1 MTDTDPDPQTLPA
14 PHDDLPGIPERTV
27 PRWII
32 VLGVVAVVIV
42 SGYVV
47 LTTVRVNYFVQSP
60 GTAIALEDRISV
72 DGTPEFPSEGEVYFT
87 TVRVS
92 RDRATLLD
100 VVGEWLDP
108 ASVLIEDERLLQGRS
123 PEQNR
128 EFNRELMDSS
138 QELAKRVALQYLG
151 LDVVTSNGALVTQ
164 VQPDAPADGALEPG
178 DVIVSAGGAPVDE
191 ASMLVE
197 AIGDRVPGDELDLE
211 VLRLDNGEVEPVT
224 VNLAER
230 EGGAF
235 LGVGISDS
243 FELTD
248 LPFDVEIDTA
258 QVGGPSAGLA
268 LTLSIIDLLTEG
280 ELTGGLRVATTGT
293 IDIDGTVG
301 PIGGIQQKAHAVRRA
316 GIDVF
321 IVPAADAP
329 IAMDVL
335 GDSAEV
341 IGVQT
346 LDEAIDALGRLG
358 GQTEALA
365 LPPESAPA

>member
-1 MTDTDPDPQTLPA
+1 
-14 PHDDLPGIPERTV
+14 V
-27 PRWII
+27 I
-32 VLGVVAVVIV
+32 VLGVVAVVLV
-42 SGYVV
+42 AGYLV

-60 GTAIALEDRISV
+60 GTAIALEDRIEV
-72 DGTPEFPSEGEVYFT
+72 DGTPEFPSAGEVYFT

-92 RDRATLLD
+92 SDRATLLD

-128 EFNRELMDSS
+128 EFNQELMSNS
-138 QELAKRVALQYLG
+138 QELAKRVALEYLG

-164 VQPDAPADGALEPG
+164 VQPDAPADGVLEPG
-178 DVIVSAGGAPVDE
+178 DVIVSAGGAAVDE
-191 ASMLVE
+191 AAALVE
-197 AIGDRVPGDELDLE
+197 AIGGRVPGDELDLE
-211 VLRLDNGEVEPVT
+211 VRRLETDEVEPVT
-224 VNLAER
+224 VTLADR

-248 LPFDVEIDTA
+248 LPFELEIDTA

-268 LTLSIIDLLTEG
+268 LTLSIIDKLTEG

-293 IDIDGTVG
+293 IDIDGAVG
-301 PIGGIQQKAHAVRRA
+301 PIGGVQQKAHAVRRA

-321 IVPAADAP
+321 IVPEDDAATARE
-329 IAMDVL
+329 VL

-341 IGVQT
+341 IGVRT

-365 LPPESAPA
+365 LPSETAPA

>member
-1 MTDTDPDPQTLPA
+1 M
-14 PHDDLPGIPERTV
+14 
-27 PRWII
+27 I
-32 VLGVVAVVIV
+32 VFGVVAVLLV
-42 SGYVV
+42 SGYLI

-60 GTAIALEDRISV
+60 GTAIALEDRIQV
-72 DGTPEFPSEGEVYFT
+72 DGTPEFPSDGEVFFT

-108 ASVLIEDERLLQGRS
+108 ASVLIEDDRLLQGRS
-123 PEQNR
+123 PQENR
-128 EFNRELMDSS
+128 EFNQELMDNS
-138 QELAKRVALQYLG
+138 QELAKRVALEYLG

-164 VQPDAPADGALEPG
+164 VQEGAPADGVIEPG
-178 DVIVSAGGAPVDE
+178 DVVVSAAGAPIAD
-191 ASMLVE
+191 ASTLVE
-197 AIGDRVPGDELDLE
+197 AIGGRVPGDQLDLE
-211 VLRLDNGEVEPVT
+211 VRRLETAEVEPVT
-224 VNLAER
+224 VTLAER
-230 EGGAF
+230 DGGPF

-248 LPFDVEIDTA
+248 LPFEVEVDTA

-268 LTLSIIDLLTEG
+268 LTLSIIDVLTEG
-280 ELTGGLRVATTGT
+280 ELTGGQRVATTGT

-301 PIGGIQQKAHAVRRA
+301 PIGGVEQKAHAVRRA

-321 IVPAADAP
+321 IVPEADAE
-329 IAMDVL
+329 AARDVL

-346 LDEAIDALGRLG
+346 LDDAIAALGRLG
-358 GQTEALA
+358 GQTETLA
-365 LPPESAPA
+365 LPPETAPA